1 MDKFSI
7 SCFRQAQLPSE
18 NDIMSS
24 WSGSVPLVSVICTT
38 FNHERFIED
47 AIRGFL
53 LQKTTFPLEIILHDD
68 ASTDNTRSIIS
79 RYAAEYPSIIRP
91 VFQKENQ
98 YSKGVMMLLH
108 ATGYARGEYVAF
120 CEGDDYWISG
130 DKLQIQLEA
139 LREQP
144 DCEICF
150 HPAVKTIKEVP
161 GELLFC
167 RRANENAILDVGA
180 IIRCG
185 GSFMPTAAML
195 IRRSFFDRIAL
206 DDTGFYQRNLDA
218 YFFQIFCS
226 FSGGALYIDR
236 PMSVYRSFAEGSWT
250 EKILKDQ
257 SFYIGWLSKH
267 LLRLQEADA
276 MTHRRHTQDF
286 SIAIKRSYLSALNN
300 ISLDIGFRR
309 DFYIKHRQELGV
321 LGAVLWYGV
330 FQLPWVHIPFLRL
343 RSFVNEK
350 LKQGLI

>member
-1 MDKFSI
+1 VDKFSI
-7 SCFRQAQLPSE
+7 SSFRQARLPGE
-18 NDIMSS
+18 NEIMSS
-24 WSGSVPLVSVICTT
+24 WTGSKPLVSVICTV
-38 FNHERFIED
+38 FNHERYIED

-53 LQKTTFPLEIILHDD
+53 LQKTGFPFEIIIHDD
-68 ASTDNTRSIIS
+68 ASTDKTRSLIS
-79 RYAAEYPSIIRP
+79 RYAEAYPTIIRP
-91 VFQKENQ
+91 ILQDENQ

-108 ATGYARGEYVAF
+108 AAGYAKGDYIAF
-120 CEGDDYWISG
+120 CEGDDYWSSE
-130 DKLQIQLEA
+130 DKLRIQLEA
-139 LREQP
+139 LRAQP

-161 GELLFC
+161 GDLLFC
-167 RRANENAILDVGA
+167 RRAKGDAILDVGA

-206 DDTGFYQRNLDA
+206 DDTGFYKRNLDA

-226 FSGGALYIDR
+226 LAGGALYIDR

-250 EKILKDQ
+250 ERILQDQ

-267 LLRLQEADA
+267 LLRLREADA
-276 MTHRRHTQDF
+276 MTNHRYTEDF
-286 SIAIKRSYLSALNN
+286 SVAIKRSYLSALNN

-309 DFYIKHRQELGV
+309 DFYSKHRQELGF

-330 FQLPWVHIPFLRL
+330 FQLPQVHVLFLRL
-343 RSFVNEK
+343 RSVINEK